1 VISLTRIIGVPEN
14 LRTEYEE
21 DAALMVR
28 CLPTTTRASGWIHQG
43 KGLQISITAQQSVR
57 FVGALLQHSQSID
70 VCFNE
75 RVRK

>member
-1 VISLTRIIGVPEN
+1 VPKN
-14 LRTEYEE
+14 LRAEYEE
-21 DAALMVR
+21 DAALVVR
-28 CLPTTTRASGWIHQG
+28 CLPSTTRARGWIHQG
-43 KGLQISITAQQSVR
+43 IGFQISITAQQSVR